1 MVPGTHCCSSMK
13 WVDADGAVDAFVG
26 ASLAP
31 LASFPSSSFPFFF
44 GGMSRR
50 RWRAPTMTQRND
62 TLDSRFGRTEVHL
75 RNRPRWAPL
84 RISKFANDSCAFEN
98 LPRLWNM
105 LHMQI
110 DIHTPRLSNQRL
122 LFKNVENQNAENFEQ
137 NFFKCQLERRRWA
150 LTPRRVAVPAH
161 PSRHPTHVFVQE
173 AGPPVRF
180 TSPAP
185 ILPLASG

>member
-44 GGMSRR
+44 GAMSRR
-50 RWRAPTMTQRND
+50 WWRAPTMTQRND
-62 TLDSRFGRTEVHL
+62 ALDSRFGRTSSETDLDGHL
-75 RNRPRWAPL
+75 FGFQSL
-84 RISKFANDSCAFEN
+84 RMTAAHSKICLVYGIFCTCKKTYA
-98 LPRLWNM
+98 RLVYTTTATF
-105 LHMQI
+105 QKCRESKCREFR
-110 DIHTPRLSNQRL
+110 T
-122 LFKNVENQNAENFEQ
+122 